1 MFSEVAFP
9 TFSPASLFAF
19 AGLAYL
25 IAVSPSLAWIDARTR
40 RLPNRIVVPGILV
53 AITGECLA
61 ALVAPQTSMRLATA
75 LACAAAGFV
84 LGLFAHLRLGLGM
97 GDVKLYALIAL
108 ALGWLEPLL
117 VPEVWLLAA
126 VSGVL
131 EIAARALARRTLRL
145 TGTIALGPHLL
156 LATWVLAA
164 CYFLSSQLLV

>member
-9 TFSPASLFAF
+9 TFSPASLFAL

-25 IAVSPSLAWIDARTR
+25 CAVSPRLAWIDARTR
-40 RLPNRIVVPGILV
+40 KLPNRIVLPGIIV
-53 AITGECLA
+53 AITGECFA
-61 ALVAPQTSMRLATA
+61 ALVAPQTSMRLAIG

-84 LGLFAHLRLGLGM
+84 LSLLAHLRLGLGM

-108 ALGWLEPLL
+108 TLGWLEPLL

-164 CYFLSSQLLV
+164 TYFFSSPLLL